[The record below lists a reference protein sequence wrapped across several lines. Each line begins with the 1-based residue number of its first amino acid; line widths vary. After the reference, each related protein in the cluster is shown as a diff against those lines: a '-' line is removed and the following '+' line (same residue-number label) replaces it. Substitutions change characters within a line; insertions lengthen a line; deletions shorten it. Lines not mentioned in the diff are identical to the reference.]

1 MASGHDDLLLITA
14 LGQSIRFKEDE
25 VRAMGT
31 GAAGVQAIKLANV
44 GDMVVALNVVGAT
57 LAVARAE
64 TLIITDNGMGKRVP
78 IKEFPTQGR
87 YGIGTT
93 AMDLTGKAKIVS
105 AAMGET
111 SDKVIVVTSKGARV
125 IKFDDAP
132 KRKRAMRGASI
143 IELKNDDTV
152 TTLVPFINR
161 LHIEEP
167 KPPKKRKSVSKQLA
181 LDVKV
186 PMKKNVKEKRKK

>member
-1 MASGHDDLLLITA
+1 
-14 LGQSIRFKEDE
+14 
-25 VRAMGT
+25 
-31 GAAGVQAIKLANV
+31 
-44 GDMVVALNVVGAT
+44 
-57 LAVARAE
+57 
-64 TLIITDNGMGKRVP
+64 MGKRVP

-105 AAMGET
+105 ATMGEA
-111 SDKVIVVTSKGARV
+111 SDKVIVVTSKGARA

-186 PMKKNVKEKRKK
+186 PMKKNVKEKRKNNMPKRKPRQRSNNAPLLFAIVGFMLLCICVVGGRRCGV